1 MSEADEFLKFKGTTY
16 KVKRNFPAIDA
27 TAKLS
32 PYINAGIVSSKW
44 CLVKAMENNSG
55 FLDEG
60 DKGIV
65 HWVSEILWREFYK
78 HIIYNFPKVS
88 MGKPFISNTSNIK
101 WNIDESA
108 LNRWKKGETGIPI
121 VDAGMREMN
130 ETGWMHNRLRMI
142 TAMFLSK
149 NLLINWQEG
158 EKYFMENLV
167 DGDIASNNGG
177 WQWSASTGTD
187 AAPYFRIMNPE
198 TQSLRFDP
206 KGDYIKFWIPE
217 AFQDLKNL

>member
-1 MSEADEFLKFKGTTY
+1 
-16 KVKRNFPAIDA
+16 
-27 TAKLS
+27 
-32 PYINAGIVSSKW
+32 
-44 CLVKAMENNSG
+44 
-55 FLDEG
+55 
-60 DKGIV
+60 
-65 HWVSEILWREFYK
+65 
-78 HIIYNFPKVS
+78 
-88 MGKPFISNTSNIK
+88 
-101 WNIDESA
+101 
-108 LNRWKKGETGIPI
+108 
-121 VDAGMREMN
+121 MREMN

-198 TQSLRFDP
+198 TQSLIFDP
-206 KGDYIKFWIPE
+206 KGDYIKFWIRIKRLPNKRNSY
-217 AFQDLKNL
+217 AI

>member
-1 MSEADEFLKFKGTTY
+1 
-16 KVKRNFPAIDA
+16 
-27 TAKLS
+27 
-32 PYINAGIVSSKW
+32 
-44 CLVKAMENNSG
+44 
-55 FLDEG
+55 
-60 DKGIV
+60 
-65 HWVSEILWREFYK
+65 
-78 HIIYNFPKVS
+78 
-88 MGKPFISNTSNIK
+88 MGKPFISNTSNIN

-206 KGDYIKFWIPE
+206 NGDYIKFWIPE
-217 AFQDLKNL
+217 LKDCPISEIHMPSEPEKYGYFKPLVDLKISRQKAIEAFQDLKNL

>member
-1 MSEADEFLKFKGTTY
+1 
-16 KVKRNFPAIDA
+16 
-27 TAKLS
+27 
-32 PYINAGIVSSKW
+32 
-44 CLVKAMENNSG
+44 MENNNG

-177 WQWSASTGTD
+177 WQL
-187 AAPYFRIMNPE
+187 
-198 TQSLRFDP
+198 SL
-206 KGDYIKFWIPE
+206 IHI
-217 AFQDLKNL
+217 